1 MTDDAQQLRATI
13 NEIISEAG
21 IEVQV
26 EAQHIKEQ
34 YNTKIKTVLLDMR
47 RLQVENKNRNSQV
60 QKLKTDLSIMESE
73 LQKTKRELDLAL
85 RDRPSLSA
93 LDRKL
98 EGLFRTQGITGGE
111 SFRADLELEQLRTDV
126 EKLTQR

>member
-1 MTDDAQQLRATI
+1 M
-13 NEIISEAG
+13 
-21 IEVQV
+21 QV
-26 EAQHIKEQ
+26 EAQQIKEQ
-34 YNTKIKTVLLDMR
+34 YNSKIKTVLLDMR

-98 EGLFRTQGITGGE
+98 EGLFRTQEISGGE
-111 SFRADLELEQLRTDV
+111 SLRADLELEQLRTDI